1 VCLQSTAD
9 ESGDG
14 RYADDRAAGGCLGGH
29 LTSGGLGGVEGAIEV
44 GADCVRVEIGFYA
57 VITVNKLIDTG
68 DKA

>member
-1 VCLQSTAD
+1 
-9 ESGDG
+9 
-14 RYADDRAAGGCLGGH
+14 